1 MSTVTSSGSVSVSH
15 YDSNGTWLI
24 ALEGDH
30 DLSTT
35 PLLEQQTS
43 GVWPHCT
50 LAVVDLSM
58 ATFIDCSVINWLL
71 RIRNAPAAAGHYA
84 VRIVQ
89 GPPGSAAARMCSIL
103 GLRDTLAW
111 YPTRQ
116 DALAERAADP
126 DIAA

>member
-1 MSTVTSSGSVSVSH
+1 MSADTSAGTVDVSH
-15 YDSNGTWLI
+15 YDANGTWLI

-43 GVWPHCT
+43 SVWPLCT
-50 LAVVDLSM
+50 IAVVDLSK

-71 RIRNAPAAAGHYA
+71 RTCDAPAAGHR
-84 VRIVQ
+84 VLRIVQ
-89 GPPGSAAARMCSIL
+89 GPPESAAARMCSL
-103 GLRDTLAW
+103 LSLRDRLAW

-116 DALAERAADP
+116 AALAEVAADDP
-126 DIAA
+126 DLAA